1 MEEIEAAAAQVSAP
15 STRDFTCWKGPIE
28 ERRRPKASAESRE
41 EVEVAKEEKSAPAEP
56 ALDDVAYEKLIDE
69 LDGVVRQLE
78 ASELTL
84 EESLV
89 AFERGVKLAKAAEDR
104 LDRAE
109 QRVEV
114 LLQGDRRQPLPAQEG
129 AESARGPIRA
139 RGEPEDVPF

>member
-1 MEEIEAAAAQVSAP
+1 MAN
-15 STRDFTCWKGPIE
+15 E
-28 ERRRPKASAESRE
+28 ERPEA
-41 EVEVAKEEKSAPAEP
+41 

-78 ASELTL
+78 ASELSL
-84 EESLV
+84 EESLK

-114 LLQGDRRQPLPAQEG
+114 LMQGDRRQPLPPQEG
-129 AESARGPIRA
+129 AERA
-139 RGEPEDVPF
+139 KGRADAGDDIPF

>member
-1 MEEIEAAAAQVSAP
+1 M
-15 STRDFTCWKGPIE
+15 
-28 ERRRPKASAESRE
+28 
-41 EVEVAKEEKSAPAEP
+41 AKEERPTPAEA

-78 ASELTL
+78 ASELSL

-114 LLQGDRRQPLPAQEG
+114 LLQGDRKQPLPPQESG
-129 AESARGPIRA
+129 ELPRSSGRG